1 LSPRP
6 IEVPVEG
13 LTDGTVRLRLPADS
27 DLDRITEFVQDPEVI
42 RWTTIPAGQTRKGM
56 REWMQRGM
64 AGLASGSDL
73 AFVVAEVGTDE
84 PIGTIGL
91 HEINR
96 ATERATAGYVLAREH
111 RGKGH
116 GRRALRLLCAFAFDG
131 LKLARVEVT
140 IEAENAPSRAI
151 AEAVGFREEGALRSY
166 MRIAGER
173 RDMLMYGLLPSDL
186 RR

>member
-1 LSPRP
+1 VSPRP
-6 IEVPVEG
+6 IEFPVEG
-13 LTDGTVRLRLPADS
+13 LTDGIVRLRLPADS
-27 DLDRITEFVQDPEVI
+27 DTDRITAFVQDPEII
-42 RWTTIPAGQTRKGM
+42 RWTTIPAGQTPKAT

-73 AFVVAEVGTDE
+73 ALVISVAETGE
-84 PIGTIGL
+84 PIGTTGL

-96 ATERATAGYVLAREH
+96 ATERAAAGYVLARES

-116 GRRALRLLCAFAFDG
+116 GRRALRLLSAFAFDE
-131 LKLARVEVT
+131 LRLARIEVT
-140 IEAENAPSRAI
+140 IEAENAASRAT
-151 AEAVGFREEGALRSY
+151 AEAVGFREEGTLRSY

-173 RDMLMYGLLPSDL
+173 RDMLMYGLLPRDL